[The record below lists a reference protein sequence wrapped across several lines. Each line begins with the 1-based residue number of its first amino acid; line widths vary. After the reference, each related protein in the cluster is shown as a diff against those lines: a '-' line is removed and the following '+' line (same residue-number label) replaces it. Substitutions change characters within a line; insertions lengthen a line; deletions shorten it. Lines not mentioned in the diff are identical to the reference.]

1 MKNFSAIIKIIIK
14 NLKKII
20 NIVKGLNF
28 FADIYNVGWVI
39 KRKKGSM
46 YLGTIQS
53 TVAADFR
60 KIDGVSRKEDA
71 KVDNVV
77 GKKTDKTSLSS
88 EAREAVET
96 AAAVKVLSA
105 RVEAQPDIRQDK
117 VDAVRQKI
125 DSGFYESQEFASNL
139 ADKLIGDLGF

>member
-1 MKNFSAIIKIIIK
+1 
-14 NLKKII
+14 
-20 NIVKGLNF
+20 
-28 FADIYNVGWVI
+28 
-39 KRKKGSM
+39 M